1 MVSGVEDW
9 TALAE
14 REALETMSRV
24 EVENAMMLASA
35 HEDAEGLVRKIVL
48 LEGELAAEHQA
59 REVSEREC

>member
-48 LEGELAAEHQA
+48 LEGELVAEHQA
-59 REVSEREC
+59 RDVSEREC